1 MHKVKGHLQKRC
13 GPEYGFYFCHTN
25 NLSGFVIKTTEGLNI
40 TQIVKLIDCQPEKYQ
55 YLYLIISV
63 ITDSFVP
70 CNDAMVTQCFVR
82 F

>member
-1 MHKVKGHLQKRC
+1 M
-13 GPEYGFYFCHTN
+13 N
-25 NLSGFVIKTTEGLNI
+25 NLSDFVIKTTEGLNI

-70 CNDAMVTQCFVR
+70 CNDAMVT
-82 F
+82 